1 MLVQRAHSCQS
12 KRNQEM
18 ASKMAA
24 NANDLSDAV
33 LHTHFAVVVD
43 VTMHYGNMH
52 FMVLV
57 VAPELKTG

>member
-1 MLVQRAHSCQS
+1 
-12 KRNQEM
+12 
-18 ASKMAA
+18 MAA
-24 NANDLSDAV
+24 NANDLSDAA
-33 LHTHFAVVVD
+33 LRTHFAVVVD